1 MDGNVFFLHL
11 PSTDGYGSVFKPPS
25 AEYRANINAVDA
37 GVSRTVYCTVLY
49 CTVQVRR
56 TVRVL
61 DRFFR
66 GDGGTAFLLTAD
78 HGMTDWGAHGTGA
91 DM

>member
-37 GVSRTVYCTVLY
+37 GVSGTVYCTVLY
-49 CTVQVRR
+49 CNALHCTVLYRS
-56 TVRVL
+56 
-61 DRFFR
+61 
-66 GDGGTAFLLTAD
+66 GGRCGSWTDSSAGTRALPSCSRLTTA
-78 HGMTDWGAHGTGA
+78 
-91 DM
+91 

>member
-37 GVSRTVYCTVLY
+37 GVSGTVYCTVLY
-49 CTVQVRR
+49 CTALYR
-56 TVRVL
+56 
-61 DRFFR
+61 
-66 GDGGTAFLLTAD
+66 
-78 HGMTDWGAHGTGA
+78 
-91 DM
+91 